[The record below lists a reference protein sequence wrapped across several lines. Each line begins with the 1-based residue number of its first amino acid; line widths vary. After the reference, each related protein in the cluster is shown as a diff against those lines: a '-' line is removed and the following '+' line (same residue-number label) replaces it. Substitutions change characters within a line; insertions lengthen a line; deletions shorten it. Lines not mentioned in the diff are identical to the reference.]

1 MVDPVFGTND
11 YGKQK
16 MLTENQTLAN
26 NFLMLLLGKPGFFPS
41 LPMIGIDIE
50 QYLYAFIDEINIEQ
64 LKAKIAVQCSDFLP
78 AINQGNF
85 DIQKTTMKN
94 RTLLVFTLPSISDT
108 NEYPIILGV
117 TTNDSGEVIYRFVEG
132 KQQIL

>member
-85 DIQKTTMKN
+85 DIQKTTMKD
-94 RTLLVFTLPSISDT
+94 RTLRVFTLPSISDT